1 MIGSCLKQNKN
12 IMEIVEGKRKKEL
25 YQENF
30 PAIDLFKDCSFIA
43 LWKGSIKMSHEL
55 SNLLTE
61 LLDNFYNIC
70 FYIAPQFETKE
81 LKKTTNPAYTYR
93 YEICL

>member
-43 LWKGSIKMSHEL
+43 L
-55 SNLLTE
+55 
-61 LLDNFYNIC
+61 
-70 FYIAPQFETKE
+70 
-81 LKKTTNPAYTYR
+81 
-93 YEICL
+93 